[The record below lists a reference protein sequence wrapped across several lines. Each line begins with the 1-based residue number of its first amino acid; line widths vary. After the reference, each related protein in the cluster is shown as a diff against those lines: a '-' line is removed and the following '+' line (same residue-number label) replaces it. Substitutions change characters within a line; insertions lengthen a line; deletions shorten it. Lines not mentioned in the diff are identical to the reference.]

1 MDGGSSGIAG
11 DRDTLGSSLR
21 RSQYKGGFT
30 PETLHEP
37 FKSLGDHHDSHSNL
51 SASQLRDVP
60 LTSNAQQLGSTSDS
74 GATSLSSSVR
84 KHTANRR
91 SMGSA
96 AQLNAFLPVDE
107 QPSSSSRGSSA
118 QSSPKASSRLL
129 ERDPSPLSI
138 GMGPAPG
145 RGYFKH
151 KVIPSLTSGVPP
163 VLAGSKPKGWPSS
176 SLTTTNATNSSSSR
190 PPRYDSPAAWMVY
203 YFLAN
208 LSLTLYNKLLM
219 NKFPFAWSLTAIHA
233 LSGCIGAQLCLSKG
247 LFVQQR
253 LSTRENIVLV
263 AFSSLY
269 TVNIAVSNL
278 SLNLV
283 TVPVSLKATAA
294 QPQTSLTHSAL
305 LLIASSSI
313 K

>member
-1 MDGGSSGIAG
+1 MDGGSGGIAG

-37 FKSLGDHHDSHSNL
+37 FKSLGDHHDSSTSHSKL
-51 SASQLRDVP
+51 SSSQLRDVP
-60 LTSNAQQLGSTSDS
+60 LTSSTTQQQLGNTSDS
-74 GATSLSSSVR
+74 SATSLSSSVR

-96 AQLNAFLPVDE
+96 AQLNAFLPVDDHAG
-107 QPSSSSRGSSA
+107 SSSRASSA
-118 QSSPKASSRLL
+118 QSSPKASSSRV
-129 ERDPSPLSI
+129 ERDPSSLSI
-138 GMGPAPG
+138 GIGQAPG

-151 KVIPSLTSGVPP
+151 KVVPSLTSGVPP
-163 VLAGSKPKGWPSS
+163 VLAGSKAKGWPSS
-176 SLTTTNATNSSSSR
+176 NLTTANATNSSTSCTR
-190 PPRYDSPAAWMVY
+190 PPRYDTPAAWMVY

-233 LSGCIGAQLCLSKG
+233 LSGCIGAQFCLSRG

-253 LSTRENIVLV
+253 LTTRENLVLV

-283 TVPVSLKATAA
+283 TVPVSLKASA
-294 QPQTSLTHSAL
+294 TSS
-305 LLIASSSI
+305 
-313 K
+313 